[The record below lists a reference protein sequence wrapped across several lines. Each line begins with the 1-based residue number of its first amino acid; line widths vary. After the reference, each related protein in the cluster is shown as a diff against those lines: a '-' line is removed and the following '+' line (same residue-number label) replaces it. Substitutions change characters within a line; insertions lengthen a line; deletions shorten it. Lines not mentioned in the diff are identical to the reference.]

1 MHEYSIAY
9 DIYQTARKAALE
21 HNASQILRVHIDMGT
36 LVMANLEQVK
46 FLFQIL
52 TEEDP
57 LFIGAELS
65 CHSVEPSV
73 HCTCGY
79 EGTELY
85 VCPQCGGMPE
95 LIRGREIVVT
105 NIEVEVGE
113 T

>member
-1 MHEYSIAY
+1 MHEYGIAY
-9 DIYQTARKAALE
+9 DIYETARKAALE
-21 HNASQILRVHIDMGT
+21 HEAGRVLRIHIDMGT
-36 LVMANLEQVK
+36 LAMANPEQVR

-52 TEEDP
+52 SDEDP
-57 LFIGAELS
+57 LFIGTELS

-73 HCTCGY
+73 HCPCGY

-85 VCPQCGGMPE
+85 ICPQCGGMPE

-105 NIEVEVGE
+105 TIEVEVGE